1 MCKFLSQAD
10 WTVTY
15 CLYSSWNCYIS
26 HQTSYDWRWINH
38 EHIQW
43 YTYLFTV
50 AVSWCVF
57 GCMHAALSIF
67 YMWMYTQSWSCSS
80 SISPFLG
87 ACSLFLLVR
96 KRELWWLMTR
106 LSHRGKN
113 FGPVYQSSKT
123 LLRTQSCKLELMF
136 LYFAVQKSQKLPSQ
150 TDRSPCHRQIPRTPP
165 SFPPWL

>member
-67 YMWMYTQSWSCSS
+67 YMWMSTVLKLFQQYFSISRCMQFVFTCTKTWTVMTDDKVISQRKKLWS
-80 SISPFLG
+80 SIPEF
-87 ACSLFLLVR
+87 
-96 KRELWWLMTR
+96 
-106 LSHRGKN
+106 KN
-113 FGPVYQSSKT
+113 T